1 MMEYKLNI
9 LEDEFADELGLPI
22 CKKCLQ
28 PRYYLSKEDN
38 ICVRAACECQSKQFE
53 IQRDNE
59 ISKCNQQKLQA
70 LREYSLMGKKYFN
83 CTFENSTINE
93 INKVVYEKCQK
104 YTEHAKIMCENGLGL
119 YIFGP
124 NGSGKT
130 HLLAC
135 ICNRLIEF
143 GYRCYF
149 TNFFEIFKAIKQ
161 ANFIKDISE
170 SEFLNK
176 INEVD
181 FLFIDD
187 LGKEFLAREVG
198 QNSAKW
204 LEEKIF
210 DVINKRYNS
219 KLPIIFSGNYSIQE
233 LGTVLDLD
241 RSILERINE
250 ISARCLYLTGQN
262 FRKNLQ
268 QSNSEL
274 LKKLGI

>member
-1 MMEYKLNI
+1 MLIVVGGMIGLGKSSVAEVLGEALGSNVFYESVDDNPI
-9 LEDEFADELGLPI
+9 LPLFYTASPE
-22 CKKCLQ
+22 
-28 PRYYLSKEDN
+28 
-38 ICVRAACECQSKQFE
+38 E
-53 IQRDNE
+53 IQAKRYPFL
-59 ISKCNQQKLQA
+59 LQ
-70 LREYSLMGKKYFN
+70 LYFLD
-83 CTFENSTINE
+83 T
-93 INKVVYEKCQK
+93 
-104 YTEHAKIMCENGLGL
+104 
-119 YIFGP
+119 
-124 NGSGKT
+124 
-130 HLLAC
+130 
-135 ICNRLIEF
+135 R
-143 GYRCYF
+143 
-149 TNFFEIFKAIKQ
+149 FKAIKQ

-204 LEEKIF
+204 LEEKVF